1 MITKHKDCPSPFEV
15 KGVRQRAKL
24 TQEWCAERMNV
35 TLKTWQRWENDRSIM
50 PHYAWWYFKNEVK
63 TNAVNEVNYVDPI
76 QEMAED
82 WGS

>member
-1 MITKHKDCPSPFEV
+1 LYYYTITLLQLNIERKGKKFYFKIKRPRSP
-15 KGVRQRAKL
+15 RLR
-24 TQEWCAERMNV
+24 
-35 TLKTWQRWENDRSIM
+35 RSIM
-50 PHYAWWYFKNEVK
+50 PHYAWWYFKNEIK